1 MTRVPPVVGRRI
13 NLSELRTISDTS
25 LASTIYRHKDTGGMC
40 VYGVCYYC
48 TETDPICVKGKS
60 CIHSNYTCPTKPV

>member
-13 NLSELRTISDTS
+13 DLSELKTISDTS
-25 LASTIYRHKDTGGMC
+25 LSATIYRDGATGGMC

-48 TETDPICVKGKS
+48 TERDPVCVRGEF
-60 CIHSNYTCPTKPV
+60 ID